1 MLCPVHAEEKLR
13 ILKGTIDVV
22 LKRDR
27 SIDEWN
33 MSGCHTLRDALG
45 ISRLLNVFQR
55 LSDFVKIGSYFPLI
69 HFYGTRKRRHGGAP
83 ISAYKDTIVLE
94 AGYHAFDLY
103 VNHTGEVAVDTYVE
117 SETYNLEF
125 KVRDG
130 QDVSFKNIP
139 YLDSSATTS
148 KDGKTLY
155 LAVVNAH
162 RDKDM
167 ECLIEL
173 RGCSPQETGRV
184 FELNAEDVNVSNDR
198 DNKEN
203 VSVVEKQSIQI
214 AQNFTYTFPAHS
226 ATVIQV
232 STA

>member
-83 ISAYKDTIVLE
+83 ISAYKDTIVIE
-94 AGYHAFDLY
+94 AAL
-103 VNHTGEVAVDTYVE
+103 
-117 SETYNLEF
+117 
-125 KVRDG
+125 
-130 QDVSFKNIP
+130 
-139 YLDSSATTS
+139 YLDAADNSV
-148 KDGKTLY
+148 KRKKCPFD
-155 LAVVNAH
+155 
-162 RDKDM
+162 
-167 ECLIEL
+167 
-173 RGCSPQETGRV
+173 SPQEEFHLPGGLCVV
-184 FELNAEDVNVSNDR
+184 FASELVDFGSKCA
-198 DNKEN
+198 
-203 VSVVEKQSIQI
+203 
-214 AQNFTYTFPAHS
+214 FFPPS
-226 ATVIQV
+226 
-232 STA
+232 